1 MRQKSKNLVS
11 QYLENVSR
19 KVLEEYSDIVRKYVR
34 NRNGVYA
41 LYSKQKLYYVGLA
54 TDLRARLKHHL
65 KDRHANTWDNFSIYL
80 TVGDNHLR
88 ELEAL
93 LLRISMPD
101 GNRQKGKFGY
111 AQDLEKT
118 FRHDVK
124 TYQNSQLDGL
134 FCNGAASRHAENE
147 RADSDSKA
155 VLAGYV
161 KRSFPIKFHYKGKWH
176 IARVRKDGFISF
188 KGQKFKSPSKAAY
201 TITKCGVN
209 GWRAW
214 TYERAPGDWVT
225 LNELRKK

>member
-1 MRQKSKNLVS
+1 MKQKMKNLVC

-19 KVLEEYSDIVRKYVR
+19 KVLEEYSDIIRKYVR

-41 LYSKQKLYYVGLA
+41 LYSKRKLYYVGLA
-54 TDLRARLKHHL
+54 TDLRSRLKHHL

-93 LLRISMPD
+93 LLRIAMPD

-124 TYQNSQLDGL
+124 VYQNSELDGL
-134 FCNGAASRHAENE
+134 FCNGRVPETEQEYE
-147 RADSDSKA
+147 RSGSEAM
-155 VLAGYV
+155 LAKYI
-161 KRSFPIKFHYKGKWH
+161 KRSFPIKFRYKGKLH
-176 IARVRKDGFISF
+176 AARVRKDGFITF
-188 KGQKFKSPSKAAY
+188 KGEKFKSPSKAAHA
-201 TITKCGVN
+201 ITKCGVN

-214 TYERAPGDWVT
+214 TYERAPGDWVS
-225 LNELRKK
+225 LDELRN